1 MCREL
6 CVMREKSSLTFQSS
20 VSGSHIPTRGE
31 KLHPSPPPTP
41 SRLTYFVPSLWRT
54 YIQPAN
60 SFYLPHLKGAGI
72 ENCKVRNRGG
82 YACHLSGTAWC
93 AVSPLFLFVPVSC
106 LFLQTGILYFSMFME
121 SSPVPVPGLTSAL
134 SLSALT
140 LTGSSAW
147 APSPKIQL

>member
-1 MCREL
+1 
-6 CVMREKSSLTFQSS
+6 MREKSLTFRSL
-20 VSGSHIPTRGE
+20 VSGSHIPIRGE
-31 KLHPSPPPTP
+31 KLHPISSYPI
-41 SRLTYFVPSLWRT
+41 STYFVPSSWCT
-54 YIQPAN
+54 YIQPTN

-72 ENCKVRNRGG
+72 ENFKVRNRGG

-106 LFLQTGILYFSMFME
+106 LFLQTGILYFSTFME

-147 APSPKIQL
+147 APSPKIRL

>member
-1 MCREL
+1 MCLGL
-6 CVMREKSSLTFQSS
+6 CVMREKSLTFQSS
-20 VSGSHIPTRGE
+20 VSGSHIPIRGE
-31 KLHPSPPPTP
+31 KLHPSPPTP
-41 SRLTYFVPSLWRT
+41 FLLTYFVPSSWRT
-54 YIQPAN
+54 YIQPTN

-72 ENCKVRNRGG
+72 ENFKVRNRGG

-121 SSPVPVPGLTSAL
+121 SSPVPGPGLTSAL

-140 LTGSSAW
+140 LTGSSAC
-147 APSPKIQL
+147 ASSPKI